1 MLQLIIGND
10 NEFFDERRNE
20 FITVK
25 PKLITLEHSLFSIAK
40 WEAKWK
46 KPFFAEK
53 EMSPALFKD
62 YIKFMT
68 VTQKVDPLTYECMT
82 MAHLRAIRD
91 YMADPMTA
99 TKIKENPNA
108 KKSSR
113 IITSELVYY
122 WMFAQGIPIEC
133 DKWHFNRLMT
143 LIRVSSIESSPKKNR
158 KMNARDIRAQNAE
171 LNRQRRKLHN
181 TSG

>member
-1 MLQLIIGND
+1 MLQLIVGNN
-10 NEFFDERRNE
+10 NEFFNEKTGE
-20 FITVK
+20 FITIK
-25 PKLITLEHSLFSIAK
+25 PQKITLEHSLFSISK

-46 KPFFAEK
+46 KPFFSEK

-68 VTQKVDPLTYECMT
+68 ITPNVDNIVYECLT
-82 MAHLRAIRD
+82 FEQLKAIKE
-91 YMADPMTA
+91 YMSDPMSA
-99 TKIKENPNA
+99 TKIRSNDSS
-108 KKSSR
+108 KKSGR

-122 WMFAQGIPIEC
+122 WMFAQNIPIEC

-143 LIRVSSIESSPKKNR
+143 LIRITSIENNPKKK
-158 KMNARDIRAQNAE
+158 KMGRRDLYNQNAE
-171 LNRQRRKLHN
+171 LNRQRRKMHN